1 MGGGGAAR
9 LLDHRL
15 VQARKYRVR
24 EKARWS
30 PSLLLF
36 ACRNRCR
43 GEISR
48 GCEVFLNCDIAVTAG
63 RYAVAGSV
71 I

>member
-1 MGGGGAAR
+1 LFIAPAARTMGGGGAAR

-30 PSLLLF
+30 PSLLFFCVSQPLSR
-36 ACRNRCR
+36 RNLARLR
-43 GEISR
+43 
-48 GCEVFLNCDIAVTAG
+48 
-63 RYAVAGSV
+63 SV
-71 I
+71 SQL